1 MNITGI
7 SKLIFSHCLNV
18 DILIT
23 DISDY
28 RSLYRYVCH
37 NVAQ

>member
-18 DILIT
+18 DIHIT

-28 RSLYRYVCH
+28 VITTS
-37 NVAQ
+37 